1 MCNPAFDQEISE
13 ALPQSVGVLPAQLL
27 HLAHLHARG
36 DPGAWFGGAPGQRAG
51 ERWSEVA
58 LDGEPLGMR
67 SSWLSYTM
75 APAETTVVETV
86 SGGWPQVLSGPEM
99 LLEAD

>member
-1 MCNPAFDQEISE
+1 MSQAASTDSARTLGSTGGVDLE
-13 ALPQSVGVLPAQLL
+13 AIL

-36 DPGAWFGGAPGQRAG
+36 DPGPGSVVPLAKRAG

-67 SSWLSYTM
+67 LS
-75 APAETTVVETV
+75 
-86 SGGWPQVLSGPEM
+86 
-99 LLEAD
+99 

>member
-1 MCNPAFDQEISE
+1 MQPLVAE
-13 ALPQSVGVLPAQLL
+13 ASVSQAASTDSAGTLGAVGGVDLEAIL

-36 DPGAWFGGAPGQRAG
+36 HPGPWFGGAPCQRAG

-67 SSWLSYTM
+67 SS
-75 APAETTVVETV
+75 
-86 SGGWPQVLSGPEM
+86 
-99 LLEAD
+99 